1 MDILLGLNNLTPRRG
16 GNPGKRSKKMKT
28 SNGGVRMNRIDK
40 VVYILTILTV
50 LTIAAVLSY
59 AEYMQGF

>member
-1 MDILLGLNNLTPRRG
+1 
-16 GNPGKRSKKMKT
+16 MKT
-28 SNGGVRMNRIDK
+28 SYFQQLIANKKKPSNGGVRMNRIEK
-40 VVYILTILTV
+40 AVTVLTILTV